1 MEDLVLDVINQIE
14 KDIENKDL
22 APIYE
27 LLSLLPKEA
36 LESYKSEAEEYDYL
50 ELDKRCTPNLE
61 CRVVTQRQQ

>member
-27 LLSLLPKEA
+27 LLSMLPKEA

-50 ELDKRCTPNLE
+50 ELDKR
-61 CRVVTQRQQ
+61 

>member
-1 MEDLVLDVINQIE
+1 MEDLVLDVINQIK

-36 LESYKSEAEEYDYL
+36 LEGFKSEAEEYDYF
-50 ELDKRCTPNLE
+50 ELHKR
-61 CRVVTQRQQ
+61 

>member
-14 KDIENKDL
+14 KDIKNKDL

-36 LESYKSEAEEYDYL
+36 LEGYKSEAEEYDYL
-50 ELDKRCTPNLE
+50 ELDNR
-61 CRVVTQRQQ
+61 

>member
-27 LLSLLPKEA
+27 LLSMLPKEA
-36 LESYKSEAEEYDYL
+36 LESYKKEAEEYDYL
-50 ELDKRCTPNLE
+50 QLDNR
-61 CRVVTQRQQ
+61 

>member
-27 LLSLLPKEA
+27 LLSMLPET
-36 LESYKSEAEEYDYL
+36 LEGYKSEAEEYDYL
-50 ELDKRCTPNLE
+50 QLDNR
-61 CRVVTQRQQ
+61 